1 MQNQISTQLTQLYD
15 SKLELNK
22 LRKDL
27 NASNKHNEST
37 TETVSATND
46 INHGLTMELNLANK
60 KIMNLK
66 QEITRLNNQIKLSR
80 KTDDENFMNSN
91 LSNAT
96 AKEQSTHKLTKK

>member
-1 MQNQISTQLTQLYD
+1 
-15 SKLELNK
+15 
-22 LRKDL
+22 
-27 NASNKHNEST
+27 
-37 TETVSATND
+37 
-46 INHGLTMELNLANK
+46 
-60 KIMNLK
+60 MNLK